1 MTSPTGDFHLPSAA
15 DMDAAARARAQ
26 ALADKA
32 HASASGTDA
41 DDTAEVPEYT
51 VPYSPDPDELN
62 DKQRANQG
70 LFGAPG
76 AEGSNPRDRV
86 DDDAPQRR
94 ARWST
99 AITAAIIVGAALFG
113 AAATWAY
120 GQFVGASGTVSS
132 TTVLDTH
139 AGRITVE
146 PDGTV
151 TGPRGVVIEPD
162 GTVHRAG
169 DDDVPRGPVT
179 RPAAPGEP
187 GAGDPANTGRTAEE
201 TPDEETP
208 SEETTTE
215 TTTTETTAPEGEQ

>member
-1 MTSPTGDFHLPSAA
+1 MTSPTGDFQLPSAA
-15 DMDAAARARAQ
+15 DMDAAARARTQ

-41 DDTAEVPEYT
+41 DGTAEVPEYT
-51 VPYSPDPDELN
+51 VPYSPDPDELS
-62 DKQRANQG
+62 DKQRANQS

-86 DDDAPQRR
+86 DDGDAPQRR

-99 AITAAIIVGAALFG
+99 AITAAVIVGAALFG

-120 GQFVGASGTVSS
+120 GQFIGASGTVSS

-169 DDDVPRGPVT
+169 DDAPRGPVT

-201 TPDEETP
+201 TPDEESP
-208 SEETTTE
+208 DEESP
-215 TTTTETTAPEGEQ
+215 TETTAPEDDQ